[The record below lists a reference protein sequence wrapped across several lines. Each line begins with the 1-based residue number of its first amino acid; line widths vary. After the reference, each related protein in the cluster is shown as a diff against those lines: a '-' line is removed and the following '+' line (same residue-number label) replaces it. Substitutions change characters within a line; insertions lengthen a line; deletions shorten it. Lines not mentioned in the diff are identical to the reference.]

1 MAAPAIQLDHV
12 TFQYDSQAEPTLH
25 DINLTIQPGE
35 KVLIVGPSG
44 SGKSTLGNLINGLIP
59 HAFPG
64 KLSGTVT
71 VNGTVV
77 QDASLATLSLQVGT
91 VLQDP
96 DAQFVALTAGEDI
109 AFALENSAVAPSE
122 MHTRVKKWADRLKIG
137 DLLAQAPQSL
147 SGGQK
152 QRVAMA
158 GVLIDEG
165 DILLF
170 DEPLASLDPATGEAS
185 VDLINELHQTY
196 HVTEVIIE
204 HRLEDVLRRPVDR
217 LVVMKDG
224 RIIADDAPETLLH
237 GQLLQQIGLREPLY
251 LEAAEFAGVDLD
263 QADHLADLSRFEAPQ
278 LRPKLAAFTA
288 EAATVKPEQLQAPLL
303 SIDGLQFGYPNGRQI
318 FTDLSFT
325 LHHGEMV
332 ALVGRNGVGKSTLS
346 HLIAGFLKPG
356 AGRMTLDG
364 EDLADWSVKE
374 RADKIGYILQ
384 DPNQMISKHLIF
396 DEVALGP
403 RLRGW
408 DETRVKTAV
417 IEALKVCGLYPFRS
431 WPINALS
438 YGQKKR
444 VTIAA
449 ILVLEPALMI
459 LDEPTAGQDWRHFT
473 DMMRFLTT
481 LNERGITMM
490 LITHDMHL
498 MLEYAQRAIVL
509 GDGGILMDDSPA
521 AVLTNPAIIE
531 HASLAQPSL
540 YRLSKREG
548 LDPLAF
554 TQAVIDQERRVCQ

>member
-64 KLSGTVT
+64 KLSGTVK
-71 VNGTVV
+71 VNGNVV
-77 QDASLATLSLQVGT
+77 QDQSLAALSLNVGT

-122 MHTRVKKWADRLKIG
+122 MHTRVKKWAERLKIG

-185 VDLINELHQTY
+185 VALIDELHQTY

-217 LVVMKDG
+217 VVVMADG
-224 RIIADDAPETLLH
+224 RILADDTPEVLLR
-237 GQLLQQIGLREPLY
+237 GQLLQKIGLREPLY
-251 LEAAEFAGVDLD
+251 LEAAEFAGIDLK
-263 QADHLADLSRFEAPQ
+263 QATHLANLETFDAPNLGAKLADFTTEAP
-278 LRPKLAAFTA
+278 K
-288 EAATVKPEQLQAPLL
+288 TVADQPQTPLL
-303 SIDGLQFGYPNGRQI
+303 TVAGLQFAYPKGRQI
-318 FTDLSFT
+318 FTDLNLT

-346 HLIAGFLKPG
+346 HLIAGFLNPN
-356 AGRMTLDG
+356 AGQITLDG
-364 EDLADWSVKE
+364 EDLATWSVKE

-408 DETRVKTAV
+408 DEDRVKSAV
-417 IEALKVCGLYPFRS
+417 LSALKVCGLYPFRS
-431 WPINALS
+431 WPINALR

-473 DMMRFLTT
+473 DMMRFLTK
-481 LNERGITMM
+481 LNDQGITMM

-509 GDGGILMDDSPA
+509 GDGGVLMDATPA
-521 AVLTNPAIIE
+521 AVLTNPDVIQ

-540 YRLSKREG
+540 YRLAKRLN

-554 TQAVIDQERRVCQ
+554 TQAVIDQERRVRQ

>member
-35 KVLIVGPSG
+35 KVLIIGPSG

-64 KLSGTVT
+64 KLSGTVK
-71 VNGTVV
+71 VNGNVV
-77 QDASLATLSLQVGT
+77 QDQSLAALSLNVGT

-122 MHTRVKKWADRLKIG
+122 MHTRVKKWAERLKIG

-170 DEPLASLDPATGEAS
+170 DEPLASLDPATGEVS
-185 VDLINELHQTY
+185 VALIDELHQTY

-217 LVVMKDG
+217 VVVMADG
-224 RIIADDAPETLLH
+224 RILADDTPEALLR
-237 GQLLQQIGLREPLY
+237 GQLLQKIGLREPLY
-251 LEAAEFAGVDLD
+251 LEAAEFAGIDLK
-263 QADHLADLSRFEAPQ
+263 QATRLANLETFDAPNLSA
-278 LRPKLAAFTA
+278 KLAAFTTKA
-288 EAATVKPEQLQAPLL
+288 PKTVADQPQTPLL
-303 SIDGLQFGYPNGRQI
+303 TVAGLQFAYPKGRQI
-318 FTDLSFT
+318 FTDLNLT
-325 LHHGEMV
+325 LHYGEMV

-346 HLIAGFLKPG
+346 HLIAGFLNPN
-356 AGRMTLDG
+356 AGQITLDG
-364 EDLADWSVKE
+364 EDLATWSVKE

-408 DETRVKTAV
+408 DEDRVKSAV
-417 IEALKVCGLYPFRS
+417 LSALKVCGLYPFRS

-473 DMMRFLTT
+473 DMMRFLTK
-481 LNERGITMM
+481 LNDQGITMM

-509 GDGGILMDDSPA
+509 GDGGVLMDATPA
-521 AVLTNPAIIE
+521 AVLTNPDVIQ

-540 YRLSKREG
+540 YRLAKRLN

-554 TQAVIDQERRVCQ
+554 TQAVINQERRVRQ

>member
-64 KLSGTVT
+64 KLSGTVK
-71 VNGTVV
+71 VNGNVV
-77 QDASLATLSLQVGT
+77 QDQSLAALSLNVGT

-122 MHTRVKKWADRLKIG
+122 MHTRVKKWAERLKIG

-185 VDLINELHQTY
+185 VALIDELHQTY

-217 LVVMKDG
+217 VVVMADG
-224 RIIADDAPETLLH
+224 RILADDTPEALLR
-237 GQLLQQIGLREPLY
+237 GQLLQKIGLREPLY
-251 LEAAEFAGVDLD
+251 LEAAEFAGIDLK
-263 QADHLADLSRFEAPQ
+263 QATHLANLETFDASDLGA
-278 LRPKLAAFTA
+278 KLAAFTT
-288 EAATVKPEQLQAPLL
+288 EAPKTVTDQPQAPLL
-303 SIDGLQFGYPNGRQI
+303 TVAGLQFAYPKGRQI
-318 FTDLSFT
+318 FTDLNLT

-346 HLIAGFLKPG
+346 HLIAGFLNPN
-356 AGRMTLDG
+356 AGQITLDG
-364 EDLADWSVKE
+364 EDLATWSVKE

-408 DETRVKTAV
+408 DEDRVKSAV
-417 IEALKVCGLYPFRS
+417 LSALKVCGLYPFRS

-473 DMMRFLTT
+473 DMMRFLTK
-481 LNERGITMM
+481 LNDQGITMM

-509 GDGGILMDDSPA
+509 GDGGVLMDATPA
-521 AVLTNPAIIE
+521 AVLTNPDVIQ

-540 YRLSKREG
+540 YRLAKRLN

-554 TQAVIDQERRVCQ
+554 TQAVIDQERRVRQ

>member
-35 KVLIVGPSG
+35 KVLIIGPSG

-64 KLSGTVT
+64 KLSGTVK
-71 VNGTVV
+71 VNGNVV
-77 QDASLATLSLQVGT
+77 QDQSLAALSLNVGT

-122 MHTRVKKWADRLKIG
+122 MHTRVKKWAERLKIG

-185 VDLINELHQTY
+185 VALIDELHQTY

-217 LVVMKDG
+217 VVVMADG
-224 RIIADDAPETLLH
+224 RILADDTPEALLR
-237 GQLLQQIGLREPLY
+237 GQLLQKIGLREPLY
-251 LEAAEFAGVDLD
+251 LEAAEFAGIDLK
-263 QADHLADLSRFEAPQ
+263 QATRLANLETFDAPNLSA
-278 LRPKLAAFTA
+278 KLAAFTTKA
-288 EAATVKPEQLQAPLL
+288 PKTVADQPQTPLL
-303 SIDGLQFGYPNGRQI
+303 TVAGLQFAYPKGRQI
-318 FTDLSFT
+318 FTDLNLT
-325 LHHGEMV
+325 LHYGEMV

-346 HLIAGFLKPG
+346 HLIAGFLNPN
-356 AGRMTLDG
+356 AGQITLDG
-364 EDLADWSVKE
+364 EDLATWSVKE

-408 DETRVKTAV
+408 DEDRVKSAV
-417 IEALKVCGLYPFRS
+417 LSALKVCGLYPFRS

-473 DMMRFLTT
+473 DMMRFLTK
-481 LNERGITMM
+481 LNDQGITMM

-509 GDGGILMDDSPA
+509 GDGGVLMDATPA
-521 AVLTNPAIIE
+521 AVLTNPDVIQ

-540 YRLSKREG
+540 YRLAKRLN

-554 TQAVIDQERRVCQ
+554 TQAVINQERRVRQ

>member
-1 MAAPAIQLDHV
+1 MTVPAIQLEHV

-25 DINLTIQPGE
+25 DVNLTIQPGE

-64 KLSGTVT
+64 KLSGSVK
-71 VNGTVV
+71 VNGAEVKD
-77 QDASLATLSLQVGT
+77 QSLAALSVNVGT

-122 MHTRVKKWADRLKIG
+122 MHARVKKWADRLKIG
-137 DLLAQAPQSL
+137 DLLGQAPQSL

-165 DILLF
+165 DVLLF

-185 VDLINELHQTY
+185 VALIDELHQAY

-217 LVVMKDG
+217 LVVMADG
-224 RIIADDAPETLLH
+224 RILADDTPEHLLR
-237 GQLLQQIGLREPLY
+237 GQLLQKIGLREPLY
-251 LEAAEFAGVDLD
+251 LEAAEFAGIDLK
-263 QADHLADLSRFEAPQ
+263 QAAHLSDAEAFDAPE
-278 LRPKLAAFTA
+278 LGSKLAAFTEDAPTVVA
-288 EAATVKPEQLQAPLL
+288 EKPQAPLL
-303 SIDGLQFGYPNGRQI
+303 TVDSLQFAYPKGRQI
-318 FTDLSFT
+318 FTDLNLE

-346 HLIAGFLKPG
+346 HLIAGFLTPD
-356 AGRMTLDG
+356 AGQISLEG
-364 EDLADWSVKE
+364 KDLADWSVKE
-374 RADKIGYILQ
+374 RADQIGYILQ

-408 DETRVKTAV
+408 DEARVNEAV
-417 IEALKVCGLYPFRS
+417 LEALKVCGLYPFRS

-473 DMMRFLTT
+473 DMMRFLTK
-481 LNERGITMM
+481 LNAQGITMM

-509 GDGGILMDDSPA
+509 GDGGVLMDATPA
-521 AVLTNPAIIE
+521 TVLTDPAVIQ

-540 YRLSKREG
+540 YRLAKRLG

-554 TQAVIDQERRVCQ
+554 TQAVIDQERRVRQ

>member
-64 KLSGTVT
+64 KLSGTVK
-71 VNGTVV
+71 VNGNVV
-77 QDASLATLSLQVGT
+77 QDQSLAALSLNVGT

-122 MHTRVKKWADRLKIG
+122 MHTRVKKWAERLKIG

-185 VDLINELHQTY
+185 VALIDELHQTY

-217 LVVMKDG
+217 VVVMADG
-224 RIIADDAPETLLH
+224 RIAADDTPEALLR
-237 GQLLQQIGLREPLY
+237 GQLLQKIGLREPLY
-251 LEAAEFAGVDLD
+251 LEAAEFAGIDLK
-263 QADHLADLSRFEAPQ
+263 QATRLANLETFDAPN
-278 LRPKLAAFTA
+278 LGAKLAAFTT
-288 EAATVKPEQLQAPLL
+288 EAPKMVADQPQTPLL
-303 SIDGLQFGYPNGRQI
+303 TVAGLQFAYPKGRQI
-318 FTDLSFT
+318 FTDLNLT

-346 HLIAGFLKPG
+346 HLIAGFLNPN
-356 AGRMTLDG
+356 AGQITLDG
-364 EDLADWSVKE
+364 EDLATWSVKE

-408 DETRVKTAV
+408 DEDRVKSAV
-417 IEALKVCGLYPFRS
+417 LSALKVCGLYPFRS

-473 DMMRFLTT
+473 DMMRFLTK
-481 LNERGITMM
+481 LNDQGITMM

-509 GDGGILMDDSPA
+509 GDGGVLMDATPA
-521 AVLTNPAIIE
+521 AVLTNPDVIQ

-540 YRLSKREG
+540 YRLAKRLN

-554 TQAVIDQERRVCQ
+554 TQAVIDQERRVRQ

>member
-1 MAAPAIQLDHV
+1 MTVPAIQLEHV

-25 DINLTIQPGE
+25 DVNLTIQPGE

-64 KLSGTVT
+64 KLSGSVK
-71 VNGTVV
+71 VNGAEVKD
-77 QDASLATLSLQVGT
+77 QSLAALSVNVGT

-122 MHTRVKKWADRLKIG
+122 MHARVKKWADRLKH
-137 DLLAQAPQSL
+137 QA
-147 SGGQK
+147 
-152 QRVAMA
+152 
-158 GVLIDEG
+158 
-165 DILLF
+165 
-170 DEPLASLDPATGEAS
+170 
-185 VDLINELHQTY
+185 Y

-217 LVVMKDG
+217 LVVMADG
-224 RIIADDAPETLLH
+224 RILADDTPEHLLR
-237 GQLLQQIGLREPLY
+237 GQLLQKIGLREPLY
-251 LEAAEFAGVDLD
+251 LEAAEFAGIDLK
-263 QADHLADLSRFEAPQ
+263 QAAHLSDAEAFDAPE
-278 LRPKLAAFTA
+278 LGSKLAAFTEDAPTVVA
-288 EAATVKPEQLQAPLL
+288 EKPQAPLL
-303 SIDGLQFGYPNGRQI
+303 TVDSLQFAYPKGRQI
-318 FTDLSFT
+318 FTDLNLE

-346 HLIAGFLKPG
+346 HLIAGFLTPD
-356 AGRMTLDG
+356 AGQISLEG
-364 EDLADWSVKE
+364 KDLADWSVKE
-374 RADKIGYILQ
+374 RADQIGYILQ

-408 DETRVKTAV
+408 DEARVNEAV
-417 IEALKVCGLYPFRS
+417 LEALKVCGLYPFRS

-473 DMMRFLTT
+473 DMMRFLTK
-481 LNERGITMM
+481 LNAQGITMM

-509 GDGGILMDDSPA
+509 GDGGVLMDATPA
-521 AVLTNPAIIE
+521 TVLTDPAVIQ

-540 YRLSKREG
+540 YRLAKRLG

-554 TQAVIDQERRVCQ
+554 TQAVIDQERRVRQ

>member
-185 VDLINELHQTY
+185 VDLIDELHQTY

-356 AGRMTLDG
+356 TGRMTLDG

-449 ILVLEPALMI
+449 ILVLEPDLMI

-540 YRLSKREG
+540 YRLAKREG
-548 LDPLAF
+548 LAPLAF
-554 TQAVIDQERRVCQ
+554 TQAVIDQERRVRQ

>member
-1 MAAPAIQLDHV
+1 MTVPAIQLEHV

-25 DINLTIQPGE
+25 DVNLTIQPGE

-64 KLSGTVT
+64 KLSGTVK
-71 VNGTVV
+71 VNGAVV
-77 QDASLATLSLQVGT
+77 QDQSLAALSVNVGT

-165 DILLF
+165 DVLLF

-185 VDLINELHQTY
+185 VALIDELHQAY

-217 LVVMKDG
+217 LVVMADG
-224 RIIADDAPETLLH
+224 RILADDTPENLLR
-237 GQLLQQIGLREPLY
+237 GQLLQKIGLREPLY
-251 LEAAEFAGVDLD
+251 LEAAEFAGIDLK
-263 QADHLADLSRFEAPQ
+263 QAFHLADLEAFDAPE
-278 LRPKLAAFTA
+278 LGSKLATFTEDAPTVVA
-288 EAATVKPEQLQAPLL
+288 EKPQAPLL
-303 SIDGLQFGYPNGRQI
+303 TVDALQFAYPKGRQI
-318 FTDLSFT
+318 FTDLNLT

-346 HLIAGFLKPG
+346 HLIAGFLTPN
-356 AGRMTLDG
+356 AGKITLDG

-408 DETRVKTAV
+408 DEARVKDAV
-417 IEALKVCGLYPFRS
+417 LAALKVCGLYPFRS

-473 DMMRFLTT
+473 DMMRFLTK
-481 LNERGITMM
+481 LNAQGITMM

-509 GDGGILMDDSPA
+509 GDGGVLMDATPA
-521 AVLTNPAIIE
+521 TVLTNPAVIE

-540 YRLSKREG
+540 YRLAKRLG

-554 TQAVIDQERRVCQ
+554 TQAVIDQERRVRQ

>member
-1 MAAPAIQLDHV
+1 MTVPAIQLEHV

-25 DINLTIQPGE
+25 DVNLTIQPGE

-64 KLSGTVT
+64 KLSGTVK
-71 VNGTVV
+71 VNGAVV
-77 QDASLATLSLQVGT
+77 QDQSLAALSVNVGT

-165 DILLF
+165 DVLLF

-185 VDLINELHQTY
+185 VALIDELHQAY

-217 LVVMKDG
+217 LVVMADG
-224 RIIADDAPETLLH
+224 RILADDTPENLLR
-237 GQLLQQIGLREPLY
+237 GQLLQKIGLREPLY
-251 LEAAEFAGVDLD
+251 LEAAEFAGIDLK
-263 QADHLADLSRFEAPQ
+263 QASHLADLKTFDAPE
-278 LRPKLAAFTA
+278 LGAKLATFTEDAPTVVA
-288 EAATVKPEQLQAPLL
+288 EKPQAPLL
-303 SIDGLQFGYPNGRQI
+303 TVDALQFAYPKGRQI
-318 FTDLSFT
+318 FTDLNLT

-346 HLIAGFLKPG
+346 HLIAGFLTPS
-356 AGRMTLDG
+356 AGKITLDG

-408 DETRVKTAV
+408 DEARVKDAV
-417 IEALKVCGLYPFRS
+417 LAALKVCGLYPFRS

-473 DMMRFLTT
+473 DMMRFLTK
-481 LNERGITMM
+481 LNAQGITMM

-509 GDGGILMDDSPA
+509 GDGGVLMDATPA
-521 AVLTNPAIIE
+521 TVLTNPAVIE

-540 YRLSKREG
+540 YRLAKRLD

-554 TQAVIDQERRVCQ
+554 TQAVIDQERRVRQ

>member
-185 VDLINELHQTY
+185 VDLIDELHQTY

-449 ILVLEPALMI
+449 ILVLEPDLMI

-490 LITHDMHL
+490 LITNDMHL

-540 YRLSKREG
+540 YR
-548 LDPLAF
+548 
-554 TQAVIDQERRVCQ
+554 

>member
-1 MAAPAIQLDHV
+1 MTVPAIQLEHV

-25 DINLTIQPGE
+25 DVNLTIQPCE

-64 KLSGTVT
+64 KLSGTVK
-71 VNGTVV
+71 VNGAVV
-77 QDASLATLSLQVGT
+77 QDQSLAALSVNVGT

-165 DILLF
+165 DVLLF

-185 VDLINELHQTY
+185 VALIDELHQAY

-217 LVVMKDG
+217 LVVMADG
-224 RIIADDAPETLLH
+224 RILADDTPENLLR
-237 GQLLQQIGLREPLY
+237 GQLLQKIGLREPLY
-251 LEAAEFAGVDLD
+251 LEAAEFAGIDLK
-263 QADHLADLSRFEAPQ
+263 QASHLADLKTFDAPE
-278 LRPKLAAFTA
+278 LGAKLATFTEDAPTVVA
-288 EAATVKPEQLQAPLL
+288 EKPQAPLL
-303 SIDGLQFGYPNGRQI
+303 TVDALQFAYPKGRQI
-318 FTDLSFT
+318 FTDLNLT

-346 HLIAGFLKPG
+346 HLIAGFLTPS
-356 AGRMTLDG
+356 AGKITLDG

-408 DETRVKTAV
+408 DEARVKDAV
-417 IEALKVCGLYPFRS
+417 LAALKVCGLYPFRS

-473 DMMRFLTT
+473 DMMRFLTK
-481 LNERGITMM
+481 LNAQGITMM

-509 GDGGILMDDSPA
+509 GDGGVLMDATPA
-521 AVLTNPAIIE
+521 TVLTNPAVIE

-540 YRLSKREG
+540 YRLAKRLD

-554 TQAVIDQERRVCQ
+554 TQAVIDQERRVRQ

>member
-35 KVLIVGPSG
+35 KVLIIGPSG

-64 KLSGTVT
+64 KLSGTVK
-71 VNGTVV
+71 VNGNVV
-77 QDASLATLSLQVGT
+77 QDQSLAALSLNVGT

-122 MHTRVKKWADRLKIG
+122 MHTRVKKWAERLKIG

-185 VDLINELHQTY
+185 VALIDELHQTY

-217 LVVMKDG
+217 VVVMTDG
-224 RIIADDAPETLLH
+224 RILADDTPEVLLR
-237 GQLLQQIGLREPLY
+237 GQLLQKIGLREPLY
-251 LEAAEFAGVDLD
+251 LEAAEFAGIDLK
-263 QADHLADLSRFEAPQ
+263 QATHLANLETFDAPNLGAKLADFTTEAP
-278 LRPKLAAFTA
+278 K
-288 EAATVKPEQLQAPLL
+288 TVTDQPQTPLL
-303 SIDGLQFGYPNGRQI
+303 TVAGLQFAYPKGRQI
-318 FTDLSFT
+318 FTDLNLT

-346 HLIAGFLKPG
+346 HLIAGFLNPN
-356 AGRMTLDG
+356 AGQIMLDG
-364 EDLADWSVKE
+364 EDLATWSVKE

-408 DETRVKTAV
+408 DEDRVKSAV
-417 IEALKVCGLYPFRS
+417 LSALKVCGLYPFRS

-473 DMMRFLTT
+473 DMMRFLTK
-481 LNERGITMM
+481 LNDQGITMM

-509 GDGGILMDDSPA
+509 GDGGVLMDATPA
-521 AVLTNPAIIE
+521 AVLTNPDVIQ

-540 YRLSKREG
+540 YRLAKRLN

-554 TQAVIDQERRVCQ
+554 TQAVIDQERRVRQ

>member
-263 QADHLADLSRFEAPQ
+263 QADHLADLSRYEAPQ

-540 YRLSKREG
+540 S
-548 LDPLAF
+548 P
-554 TQAVIDQERRVCQ
+554 C

>member
-185 VDLINELHQTY
+185 VDLIDELHQTY

-490 LITHDMHL
+490 LITHDVHL

-540 YRLSKREG
+540 YRLAKREG

-554 TQAVIDQERRVCQ
+554 TQAVIDQERRVRQ

>member
-35 KVLIVGPSG
+35 KVLIIGPSG

-64 KLSGTVT
+64 KLSGTVK
-71 VNGTVV
+71 VNGNVV
-77 QDASLATLSLQVGT
+77 QDQSLAALSLNVGT

-122 MHTRVKKWADRLKIG
+122 MHTRVKKWAERLKIG

-185 VDLINELHQTY
+185 VALIDELHQTY

-217 LVVMKDG
+217 VVVMADG
-224 RIIADDAPETLLH
+224 RILADDTPEALLR
-237 GQLLQQIGLREPLY
+237 GQLLQKIGLREPLY
-251 LEAAEFAGVDLD
+251 LEAAEFAGIDLK
-263 QADHLADLSRFEAPQ
+263 QATRLANLETFDAPNLSA
-278 LRPKLAAFTA
+278 KLAAFTTKA
-288 EAATVKPEQLQAPLL
+288 PKTVADQPQTPLL
-303 SIDGLQFGYPNGRQI
+303 TVAGLQFAYPKGRQI
-318 FTDLSFT
+318 FTDLNLT
-325 LHHGEMV
+325 LHYGEMV

-346 HLIAGFLKPG
+346 HLIAGFLNPN
-356 AGRMTLDG
+356 AGQITLDG
-364 EDLADWSVKE
+364 EDLATWSVKE

-408 DETRVKTAV
+408 DEDRVKSAV
-417 IEALKVCGLYPFRS
+417 LSALKVCGLYPFRS

-473 DMMRFLTT
+473 DMMRFLTK
-481 LNERGITMM
+481 LNDQGITMM

-509 GDGGILMDDSPA
+509 GDGGVLMDATPA
-521 AVLTNPAIIE
+521 AVLTNPDVIQ

-540 YRLSKREG
+540 YRLAKRLN

-554 TQAVIDQERRVCQ
+554 TQAVIDQERRVRQ

>member
-35 KVLIVGPSG
+35 KVLIVGPSR

-64 KLSGTVT
+64 KLSGTVK
-71 VNGTVV
+71 VNGNVV
-77 QDASLATLSLQVGT
+77 QDQSLAALSLNVGT

-122 MHTRVKKWADRLKIG
+122 MHTRVKKWAERLKIG

-185 VDLINELHQTY
+185 VALIDELHQTY

-217 LVVMKDG
+217 VVVMADG
-224 RIIADDAPETLLH
+224 RIAADDTPEALLR
-237 GQLLQQIGLREPLY
+237 GQLLQKIGLREPLY
-251 LEAAEFAGVDLD
+251 LEAAEFAGIDLK
-263 QADHLADLSRFEAPQ
+263 QATRLANLETFDAPN
-278 LRPKLAAFTA
+278 LGAKLAAFTT
-288 EAATVKPEQLQAPLL
+288 EAPKTVADQPQTPLL
-303 SIDGLQFGYPNGRQI
+303 TVAGLQFTYPKGRQI
-318 FTDLSFT
+318 FTDLNLT

-346 HLIAGFLKPG
+346 HLIAGFLNPN
-356 AGRMTLDG
+356 AGQITLEG
-364 EDLADWSVKE
+364 EDLATWSVKE

-408 DETRVKTAV
+408 DEDRVKSAV
-417 IEALKVCGLYPFRS
+417 LSALKVCGLYPFRS

-449 ILVLEPALMI
+449 ILA
-459 LDEPTAGQDWRHFT
+459 R
-473 DMMRFLTT
+473 
-481 LNERGITMM
+481 
-490 LITHDMHL
+490 
-498 MLEYAQRAIVL
+498 
-509 GDGGILMDDSPA
+509 
-521 AVLTNPAIIE
+521 
-531 HASLAQPSL
+531 
-540 YRLSKREG
+540 
-548 LDPLAF
+548 
-554 TQAVIDQERRVCQ
+554 AVIDDS

>member
-185 VDLINELHQTY
+185 VDLIDELHQTY

-540 YRLSKREG
+540 YRCFFR
-548 LDPLAF
+548 LDGDAYRAGTVF
-554 TQAVIDQERRVCQ
+554 VFGVAH

>member
-77 QDASLATLSLQVGT
+77 QDASLATLSLQAGT

-185 VDLINELHQTY
+185 VDLIDELHQTY

-540 YRLSKREG
+540 YRLAKREG

-554 TQAVIDQERRVCQ
+554 TQAVIDQERRVRQ

>member
-64 KLSGTVT
+64 KLSGTVK
-71 VNGTVV
+71 VNGNVV
-77 QDASLATLSLQVGT
+77 QDQSLAALSLNVGT

-122 MHTRVKKWADRLKIG
+122 MHTRVKKWAERLKIG

-185 VDLINELHQTY
+185 VALIDELHQTY

-217 LVVMKDG
+217 VVVMADG
-224 RIIADDAPETLLH
+224 RILADDTPEALLR
-237 GQLLQQIGLREPLY
+237 GQLLQKIGLREPLY
-251 LEAAEFAGVDLD
+251 LEAAEFAGIDLK
-263 QADHLADLSRFEAPQ
+263 QATRLANLETFDAPNLSA
-278 LRPKLAAFTA
+278 KLAAFTTKA
-288 EAATVKPEQLQAPLL
+288 PKTVADQPQTPLL
-303 SIDGLQFGYPNGRQI
+303 TVAGLQFAYPKGRQI
-318 FTDLSFT
+318 FTDLNLT
-325 LHHGEMV
+325 LHYGEMV

-346 HLIAGFLKPG
+346 HLIAGFLNPN
-356 AGRMTLDG
+356 AGQITLDG
-364 EDLADWSVKE
+364 EDLATWSVKE

-408 DETRVKTAV
+408 DEDRVKSAV
-417 IEALKVCGLYPFRS
+417 LSALKVCGLYPFRS

-473 DMMRFLTT
+473 DMMRFLTK
-481 LNERGITMM
+481 LNDQGITMM

-509 GDGGILMDDSPA
+509 GDGGVLMDATPA
-521 AVLTNPAIIE
+521 AVLTNPDVIQ

-540 YRLSKREG
+540 YRLAKRLN

-554 TQAVIDQERRVCQ
+554 TQAVINQERRVRQ

>member
-64 KLSGTVT
+64 KLSGTVK
-71 VNGTVV
+71 VNGNVV
-77 QDASLATLSLQVGT
+77 QDQSLAALSLNVGT

-122 MHTRVKKWADRLKIG
+122 MHTRVKKWAERLKIG

-185 VDLINELHQTY
+185 VALIDELHQTY

-217 LVVMKDG
+217 VVVMADG
-224 RIIADDAPETLLH
+224 RILADDTPEALLR
-237 GQLLQQIGLREPLY
+237 GQLLQKIGLREPLY
-251 LEAAEFAGVDLD
+251 LEAAEFAGIDLK
-263 QADHLADLSRFEAPQ
+263 QATHLANLETFDASDLGT
-278 LRPKLAAFTA
+278 KLAAFTT
-288 EAATVKPEQLQAPLL
+288 EAPKTVTDQPQTPLL
-303 SIDGLQFGYPNGRQI
+303 TVAGLKFAYPKGRQI
-318 FTDLSFT
+318 FTDLNLT

-346 HLIAGFLKPG
+346 HLIAGFLNPN
-356 AGRMTLDG
+356 AGQITLDG
-364 EDLADWSVKE
+364 EDLATWSVKE

-408 DETRVKTAV
+408 DEDRVKSAV
-417 IEALKVCGLYPFRS
+417 LSALKVCGLYPFRS

-473 DMMRFLTT
+473 DMMRFLTK
-481 LNERGITMM
+481 LNDQGITMM

-509 GDGGILMDDSPA
+509 GDGGVLMDATPA
-521 AVLTNPAIIE
+521 AVLTNPDVIQ

-540 YRLSKREG
+540 YRLAKRLN

-554 TQAVIDQERRVCQ
+554 TQAVIDQERRVRQ

>member
-71 VNGTVV
+71 VNGAVV

-185 VDLINELHQTY
+185 VDLIDELHQTY

-438 YGQKKR
+438 YGQKSVSR
-444 VTIAA
+444 
-449 ILVLEPALMI
+449 
-459 LDEPTAGQDWRHFT
+459 
-473 DMMRFLTT
+473 
-481 LNERGITMM
+481 
-490 LITHDMHL
+490 
-498 MLEYAQRAIVL
+498 
-509 GDGGILMDDSPA
+509 SP
-521 AVLTNPAIIE
+521 
-531 HASLAQPSL
+531 Q
-540 YRLSKREG
+540 
-548 LDPLAF
+548 F
-554 TQAVIDQERRVCQ
+554 WC

>member
-35 KVLIVGPSG
+35 KVLIIGPSG

-64 KLSGTVT
+64 KLSGTVM
-71 VNGTVV
+71 VNGNVV
-77 QDASLATLSLQVGT
+77 QDQSLAALSLNVGT

-122 MHTRVKKWADRLKIG
+122 MHTRVKKWAERLKIG

-185 VDLINELHQTY
+185 VALIDELHQTY

-217 LVVMKDG
+217 VVVMADG
-224 RIIADDAPETLLH
+224 RILADDTPEALLR
-237 GQLLQQIGLREPLY
+237 GQLLQKIGLREPLY
-251 LEAAEFAGVDLD
+251 LEAAEFAGIDLK
-263 QADHLADLSRFEAPQ
+263 QATHLANLETFDAPN
-278 LRPKLAAFTA
+278 LGAKLAAFTT
-288 EAATVKPEQLQAPLL
+288 EAPKTVADQPQTPLL
-303 SIDGLQFGYPNGRQI
+303 TVAGLQFAYPKGRQI
-318 FTDLSFT
+318 FTDLNLT

-346 HLIAGFLKPG
+346 HLIAGFLNPS
-356 AGRMTLDG
+356 AGQITLDG
-364 EDLADWSVKE
+364 EDLATWSVKE

-408 DETRVKTAV
+408 DEDHVKSAV
-417 IEALKVCGLYPFRS
+417 LSALKVCGLYPFRS

-473 DMMRFLTT
+473 DMMRFLTK
-481 LNERGITMM
+481 LNDQGITMM

-509 GDGGILMDDSPA
+509 GDGGVLMDATPA
-521 AVLTNPAIIE
+521 AVLTNPDVIQ

-540 YRLSKREG
+540 YRLAKRLN

-554 TQAVIDQERRVCQ
+554 TQAVIDQERRVRQ

>member
-1 MAAPAIQLDHV
+1 MTVPAIQLEHV

-25 DINLTIQPGE
+25 DVNLTIQPGE

-64 KLSGTVT
+64 KLSGTVK
-71 VNGTVV
+71 VNGAVV
-77 QDASLATLSLQVGT
+77 QDQSLAALSVNVGT

-109 AFALENSAVAPSE
+109 AFALENSAVVPSE

-165 DILLF
+165 DVLLF

-185 VDLINELHQTY
+185 VALIDELHQAY

-217 LVVMKDG
+217 LVVMADG
-224 RIIADDAPETLLH
+224 RILADDTPENLLR
-237 GQLLQQIGLREPLY
+237 GQLLQKIGLREPLY
-251 LEAAEFAGVDLD
+251 LEAAEFAGIDLK
-263 QADHLADLSRFEAPQ
+263 QATHLADLETFDAPE
-278 LRPKLAAFTA
+278 LGAKLATFTEDAPTVVA
-288 EAATVKPEQLQAPLL
+288 EKPQAPLL
-303 SIDGLQFGYPNGRQI
+303 TVDALQFAYPKGRQI
-318 FTDLSFT
+318 FTDLNLT

-346 HLIAGFLKPG
+346 HLIAGFLTPS
-356 AGRMTLDG
+356 AGKITLDG

-408 DETRVKTAV
+408 DEARVKDAV
-417 IEALKVCGLYPFRS
+417 LAALKVCGLYPFRS

-444 VTIAA
+444 VTIAT
-449 ILVLEPALMI
+449 ILVLKPALMI

-473 DMMRFLTT
+473 DMMRFLTK
-481 LNERGITMM
+481 LNAQGITMM

-509 GDGGILMDDSPA
+509 GDGGVLMDATPA
-521 AVLTNPAIIE
+521 TVLTNPAVIE

-540 YRLSKREG
+540 YRLAKRLG

-554 TQAVIDQERRVCQ
+554 TQAVIDQERRVRQ